1 MFMVL
6 ALVVFNLVPRGFR
19 KYALILFSVAFIY
32 LEGGVAGLLTLAAIT
47 VITWGIGVLFFGPSS
62 EPGKNDSGY
71 GREGSD
77 VAASEK
83 KRSFSPSD
91 AAFTGNKKRYASQR
105 AVAFIGIAGLAL
117 FLFAWK
123 YLPWAALQMVGDI
136 SEVLPEDMD
145 IMQKTATA
153 AIPIGLS
160 FYTFQ
165 AISYVADLYT
175 GKIAAERNFF
185 KYALYMMWFPKW
197 MSGPIERAGDFIG
210 QLDNCEK
217 TKPFEF
223 DRAIRAITYLI
234 WGMFMK
240 FVIADHIG
248 VIVDTVFADIASYG
262 PVALILTSLLYTM
275 QIYCDFAGYTNSMI
289 GISGMFGLDLT
300 QNFKVPYL
308 AESTVEFWRKWHISL
323 SNFLRDYV
331 YIPLG
336 GNRKGEG
343 RKILNNMI
351 VFLICGMWHGAGLSF
366 IVWGLLHG
374 VFNTLSNIVK
384 KSKAS
389 FLVRGNLGRFITF
402 CLVSFAWIFF
412 RAPSIAVAGSF
423 VGGMIPGVN
432 PQPFMAGFDVV
443 DKVMMG
449 ASTFD
454 WGIIVVSLLVLTVMD
469 VIANREKTIPPEII
483 IGRWGDFSRGIALA
497 VIFLVVMIFGM
508 YGAGDDIR
516 SFVYM
521 QF

>member
-1 MFMVL
+1 MVIQL
-6 ALVVFNLVPRGFR
+6 TTIVFIVLTLIVFNIVPRGFR
-19 KYALILFSVAFIY
+19 KYALLLFSVAFIY
-32 LEGGVAGLLTLAAIT
+32 FEGGVSGLLTLAAIT
-47 VITWGIGVLFFGPSS
+47 LITWCIGILFFAGKRSRRVPGSS
-62 EPGKNDSGY
+62 ESA
-71 GREGSD
+71 
-77 VAASEK
+77 V
-83 KRSFSPSD
+83 KRTPSQK
-91 AAFTGNKKRYASQR
+91 AIAL
-105 AVAFIGIAGLAL
+105 IGIAGLAI

-123 YLPWAALQMVGDI
+123 YLPWAAQQIVGDI
-136 SEVLPEDMD
+136 SEVLPEDMTF
-145 IMQKTATA
+145 MQKTAKA

-165 AISYVADLYT
+165 AISYVADLYM
-175 GKIAAERNFF
+175 GKIEAERNFF

-210 QLDNCEK
+210 QLDQCEN
-217 TKPFEF
+217 TRFFEF
-223 DRAIRAITYLI
+223 DRTIRAITYLI

-248 VIVDTVFADIASYG
+248 VIVDTVFADLSLYG
-262 PVALILTSLLYTM
+262 PLALILTSILYTM

-308 AESTVEFWRKWHISL
+308 SESTVEFWRKWHISL
-323 SNFLRDYV
+323 SNFLKDYV

-351 VFLICGMWHGAGLSF
+351 VFFICGMWHGAGLTF
-366 IVWGLLHG
+366 IIWGLLHG
-374 VFNTLSNIVK
+374 LFNTLSNILK

-389 FLVRGNLGRFITF
+389 FLVKGNLGRFITF

-412 RAPSIAVAGSF
+412 RAPSIESAGTF
-423 VGGMIPGVN
+423 VGGMIPGIN
-432 PQPFMAGFDVV
+432 RLPLAAGFELIDSTL
-443 DKVMMG
+443 MG

-454 WGIIVVSLLVLTVMD
+454 WWIIGISMLVLIIMD
-469 VIANREKTIPPEII
+469 VAANRKKTIPPEVII
-483 IGRWGDFSRGIALA
+483 NNFGDFSRGITLA
-497 VIFLVVMIFGM
+497 IVFLAIMIFGM
-508 YGAGDDIR
+508 YGSGDDIR